1 MMRRWLVGIAAI
13 IIIVG
18 VAALAFFFWPAGLD
32 PIDEGA
38 VADLDQQQLVA
49 LGQQVAIEGDCVA
62 CHSIEGGAPYA
73 GGLAFRMPFGT
84 IYSSNITSD
93 PQAGIGA
100 WSNEEFARA
109 LRKGVGRDGENLYP
123 AFPYTHY
130 ARLTDRDVLA
140 LRAYLATVPG
150 APEAQAANELEFPFD
165 QRWGIRAWNL
175 LFHRAAPFEPDPEQS
190 EAWNRGF
197 YLVEGAGH
205 CGECHTPRNPFFAL
219 DNGRKFGGAT
229 QQGWNAYN
237 ISMHEDGIGSW
248 TDEQLFAYLHTGHA
262 DGRGSASGT
271 MGEAVDLSLRH
282 LPDSDIQ
289 AMVAYLRT
297 LPETADETAMPVL
310 AEPPLMAQ
318 SQPYFPAT
326 GAEQDNHALGLRLYR
341 QSCASCHG
349 WDGNGQQSP
358 YGALKGAQ
366 TVNDPAGTN
375 LMQVIIKGS
384 DVTSENGRE
393 MMPGF
398 GNTLTDIEIAA
409 LANYVLSHFGD
420 KQGTVT
426 PEGVAEAR
434 EAGH

>member
-1 MMRRWLVGIAAI
+1 MRRWLLGILA
-13 IIIVG
+13 VFVLVV
-18 VAALAFFFWPAGLD
+18 VAGLAFFFWPAGLD
-32 PIDEGA
+32 RLDQNA

-49 LGQQVAIEGDCVA
+49 LGQQVAIESDCVA
-62 CHSIEGGAPYA
+62 CHTVEGGAPYA
-73 GGLAFRMPFGT
+73 GGLAFRIPFGT
-84 IYSSNITSD
+84 IYSSNISSD
-93 PQAGIGA
+93 PEAGIGA

-130 ARLTDRDVLA
+130 ARLTDRDILA
-140 LRAYLATVPG
+140 LRAYLQTVPA
-150 APEAQAANELEFPFD
+150 APEQQAENELEFPFN

-175 LFHRAAPFEPDPEQS
+175 LFHHAAPFEPDPNQS
-190 EAWNRGF
+190 QEWNRGF

-205 CGECHTPRNPFFAL
+205 CGECHTPRNALFAL
-219 DNGRKFGGAT
+219 ENGRKFGGAV
-229 QQGWNAYN
+229 QQGWNSYN
-237 ISMHEDGIGSW
+237 ISTHEDGIGSW

-282 LPDSDIQ
+282 LPESDIR

-297 LPETADETAMPVL
+297 VPQTADETPMPVE
-310 AEPPLMAQ
+310 ASPPLVAQ
-318 SQPYFPAT
+318 SQPYSPARNE
-326 GAEQDNHALGLRLYR
+326 GDDPHQLGLRLFR
-341 QSCASCHG
+341 ESCASCHG

-358 YGALKGAQ
+358 YGSLVGAQ
-366 TVNDPAGTN
+366 SVNDPTGTN
-375 LMQVIIKGS
+375 VMQVIIKGS

-409 LANYVLSHFGD
+409 LTNYVLDHFGNKD
-420 KQGTVT
+420 GTVT
-426 PEGVAEAR
+426 PDAVAAAR
-434 EAGH
+434 QAGH